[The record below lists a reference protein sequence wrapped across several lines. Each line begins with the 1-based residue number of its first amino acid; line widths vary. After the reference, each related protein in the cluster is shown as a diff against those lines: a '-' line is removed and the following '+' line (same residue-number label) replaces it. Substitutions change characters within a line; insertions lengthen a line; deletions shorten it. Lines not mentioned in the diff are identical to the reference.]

1 MKQLSVGLVIMAR
14 LKFRYHVRIGDIG
27 HEQGRRIAVELDK

>member
-14 LKFRYHVRIGDIG
+14 LKFRYHVRIEDIG
-27 HEQGRRIAVELDK
+27 HDGQDEGLP